1 MFSWFLEDLKLW
13 TPVFWVSSTW
23 VPVDHCVQKYPVSRP
38 QSGPINGPWIIR
50 GKPGKCA
57 AKSGNCLSSP
67 NYHICCIMSIHR
79 RSDEVECNTVDR
91 LIANGWLTQEVVE
104 FCAHSGEQS
113 GLATPPPYSETI
125 QSSDSAEWLWM
136 DLFFSKKFQIVLK
149 SREINQAVS
158 KNRLH
163 EIHGRLCW
171 SCKDFLFLNS
181 PAKVLLLNPCSV
193 IKFTNSLF
201 DPILF

>member
-1 MFSWFLEDLKLW
+1 MLGQIRKPFELPELSYMLYHEHSSEEWWGWMQYSWSIDCQ
-13 TPVFWVSSTW
+13 WV
-23 VPVDHCVQKYPVSRP
+23 VDAR
-38 QSGPINGPWIIR
+38 GRWILR
-50 GKPGKCA
+50 TQWGTVWF
-57 AKSGNCLSSP
+57 GN
-67 NYHICCIMSIHR
+67 
-79 RSDEVECNTVDR
+79 
-91 LIANGWLTQEVVE
+91 
-104 FCAHSGEQS
+104 
-113 GLATPPPYSETI
+113 PPPYSETI
-125 QSSDSAEWLWM
+125 QSSYSAEWLWM
-136 DLFFSKKFQIVLK
+136 DLFSKKFQIVLK

-181 PAKVLLLNPCSV
+181 PVKVLLNPCSV